1 MTQIG
6 LAKDIFSELICANGP
21 SCQKAYGRGCG
32 KPGGSIDL
40 ARNRVA
46 RNVCIVRFALPR
58 QGGKLEPFVKGP
70 LTLGQFPA
78 SHLEV

>member
-46 RNVCIVRFALPR
+46 SERLYCSICSPPAGR
-58 QGGKLEPFVKGP
+58 QAGAFR
-70 LTLGQFPA
+70 
-78 SHLEV
+78 